1 MDGTG
6 LIMFMLGVVVTIFAI
21 GIILILIE
29 IRNAP
34 TVDPKKSFL
43 RGDIEQDKLD
53 TKKSNPTKT
62 NG

>member
-1 MDGTG
+1 
-6 LIMFMLGVVVTIFAI
+6 MFMLGVVVTIFAI